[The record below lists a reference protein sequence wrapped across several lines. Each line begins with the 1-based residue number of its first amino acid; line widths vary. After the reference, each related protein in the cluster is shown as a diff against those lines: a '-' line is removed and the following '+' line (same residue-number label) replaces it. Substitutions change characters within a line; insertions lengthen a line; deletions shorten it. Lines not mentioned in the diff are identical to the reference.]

1 MTASH
6 RPAAVRTLTVLAV
19 MLSIWISGARA
30 ARAQTRIIPLGEPIP
45 GSLRPDIVVM
55 HPGTKDV
62 WNARP
67 VDGLLAAFSRLDHRA
82 DHRRHD
88 APWAARS
95 VGSFVQTHGSTASA
109 ITYRYALGARQ
120 VLSVGTRWIFA
131 AQTRGGGVVHRT
143 SGDRF
148 TRTYTAGGATFTTS
162 GHL

>member
-6 RPAAVRTLTVLAV
+6 RPTVVRTLTVLAV
-19 MLSIWISGARA
+19 I
-30 ARAQTRIIPLGEPIP
+30 LG
-45 GSLRPDIVVM
+45 STRPDIVVM

-62 WNARP
+62 CNARP
-67 VDGLLAAFSRLDHRA
+67 VDVLLAAFTRLDHGA
-82 DHRRHD
+82 DPRRRD
-88 APWAARS
+88 APWAAPP

-109 ITYRYALGARQ
+109 ITYRYTLGAGQ
-120 VLSVGTRWIFA
+120 VLSVGASWIFA
-131 AQTRGGGVVHRT
+131 ARASGGGLVHRT